1 MPTQRQK
8 QVTPPLQD
16 HPAHRNSKRKYR
28 ESAPPSSSPYGQSK
42 APYVV
47 TAQAIPPHVV
57 TAPAIPPSVTEIH
70 APTPQRQQSERFM
83 QQVPAQ
89 YEQHEPN
96 QPTEP
101 APVQHTPHMTTDGY
115 LARPQAVPAPAPAG
129 TYAFDHA
136 PLLPSNPTTS
146 TAVPTPPP
154 AKKSR
159 FSLQKFKR
167 SPAVAAH

>member
-47 TAQAIPPHVV
+47 TAQAIPPN
-57 TAPAIPPSVTEIH
+57 VTEIH
-70 APTPQRQQSERFM
+70 APTPQRQQPGRFM

-96 QPTEP
+96 QHAQP
-101 APVQHTPHMTTDGY
+101 APVQHTQHMTTNGY
-115 LARPQAVPAPAPAG
+115 LARPPAVPAPAPAG

-136 PLLPSNPTTS
+136 PLLPSSPTTS
-146 TAVPTPPP
+146 TAVTTPPP